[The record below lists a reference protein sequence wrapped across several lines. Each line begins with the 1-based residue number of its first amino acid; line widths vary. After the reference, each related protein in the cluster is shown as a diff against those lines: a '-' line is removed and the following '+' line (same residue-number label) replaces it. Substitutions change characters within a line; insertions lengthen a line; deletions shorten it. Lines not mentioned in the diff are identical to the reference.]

1 MRQAG
6 LDLFSGIFFV
16 ARNPVNKSP
25 RDRALRLDP
34 DRVKGPQAK
43 APRQA
48 GLQPRQ
54 RHPTSLPVTPPQSSR
69 SAQYKYEIYVL

>member
-25 RDRALRLDP
+25 RDRPLRLDP

-48 GLQPRQ
+48 AGLQPRQ
-54 RHPTSLPVTPPQSSR
+54 RRKTPHIFASHTTAKQPQV
-69 SAQYKYEIYVL
+69 AGYV

>member
-48 GLQPRQ
+48 GLQPGKQ
-54 RHPTSLPVTPPQSSR
+54 IATVQGITPCHN
-69 SAQYKYEIYVL
+69 

>member
-1 MRQAG
+1 MQQAG

-25 RDRALRLDP
+25 RDRPLRLDP

-48 GLQPRQ
+48 AG
-54 RHPTSLPVTPPQSSR
+54 
-69 SAQYKYEIYVL
+69 A